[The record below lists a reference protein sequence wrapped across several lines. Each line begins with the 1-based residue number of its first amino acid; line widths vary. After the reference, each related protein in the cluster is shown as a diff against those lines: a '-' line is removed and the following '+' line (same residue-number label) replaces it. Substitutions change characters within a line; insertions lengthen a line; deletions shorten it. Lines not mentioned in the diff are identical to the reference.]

1 MTNGKPPYY
10 FGNMKCWFGWLRRTS
25 HESGRGKSL
34 SALLGV
40 FLPLP
45 GLRNRQPVFRS
56 SVSLTSSI
64 CEFTIGPRTPYFTF
78 STAPGRGIRVIFIL
92 GNEQGPKRLSYLPT
106 SSGEMTEDRH
116 GFEHVHLLYGFLSHT
131 VLHCRVTKDS
141 HLHGP
146 QV

>member
-1 MTNGKPPYY
+1 MTNGKPPCY

-25 HESGRGKSL
+25 HESGRGKSF

-40 FLPLP
+40 CRGCGIASLC
-45 GLRNRQPVFRS
+45 
-56 SVSLTSSI
+56 SVL
-64 CEFTIGPRTPYFTF
+64 EFTIGPRTPYFTF